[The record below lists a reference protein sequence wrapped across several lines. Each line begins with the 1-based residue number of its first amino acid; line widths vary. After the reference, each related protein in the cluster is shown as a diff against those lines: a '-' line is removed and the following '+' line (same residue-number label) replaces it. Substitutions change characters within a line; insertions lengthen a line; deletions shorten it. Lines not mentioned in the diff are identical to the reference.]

1 MNVSDLQ
8 RKLSLWAEQDKD
20 RKFYGLYKL
29 MLHEKWLETAHDH
42 VKRNRGRVTPGTD
55 GITMKDF
62 DEDLEGNLQR
72 LQQDLKAGTFE
83 PFPVRRVTL
92 REIKPDGRIKHRPLG
107 IASIRDRIVQE
118 ALRMTL
124 EPIFEA
130 DFHDRSY
137 GFRPN
142 RRTMDAIAYIRQ
154 RLVSRHSTYFWVIEG
169 DISSYFDTICHRR
182 LLRLV
187 RRRVKDEKLLD
198 LIWKFL
204 RAGVM
209 EGKLFRDTQRGV
221 PQGGIFSP
229 LLANVYLHELDKYM
243 EGYTALSLREKQR
256 RRAAGLSNFLYT
268 RYADDFV
275 VLCNGT
281 RAQAE
286 AMRQELH
293 TFLRA
298 ELKLDLSLEKTR
310 VTHVNDGFR
319 FLGFWIQ
326 RMTGTTGKLVPKILI
341 PEDAQRKYLHKMRR
355 ALSASTHQDS
365 VRVKI
370 TALNRVIRGWGH
382 YYQYASSPKAVYY
395 RLDHQVFGIRAFMG
409 SEALSESRFLYSP

>member
-42 VKRNRGRVTPGTD
+42 VNRNRGRVTPGTD

-243 EGYTALSLREKQR
+243 EG
-256 RRAAGLSNFLYT
+256 
-268 RYADDFV
+268 V
-275 VLCNGT
+275 V
-281 RAQAE
+281 
-286 AMRQELH
+286 
-293 TFLRA
+293 F
-298 ELKLDLSLEKTR
+298 
-310 VTHVNDGFR
+310 
-319 FLGFWIQ
+319 
-326 RMTGTTGKLVPKILI
+326 
-341 PEDAQRKYLHKMRR
+341 
-355 ALSASTHQDS
+355 
-365 VRVKI
+365 
-370 TALNRVIRGWGH
+370 
-382 YYQYASSPKAVYY
+382 
-395 RLDHQVFGIRAFMG
+395 
-409 SEALSESRFLYSP
+409 